1 MHKQLLAWPN
11 LLGSSPQVKHIC
23 TYAAPPRH
31 ALLRAER
38 PSKLMRPC
46 WLPAVTNHV
55 GVGGNMLESRHGVM
69 TRNKRPFRVG
79 RAIVT
84 PRALWVLDPSVGESI
99 ELGLVS
105 RNYDGFAKL
114 QGRGV

>member
-1 MHKQLLAWPN
+1 M
-11 LLGSSPQVKHIC
+11 
-23 TYAAPPRH
+23 
-31 ALLRAER
+31 
-38 PSKLMRPC
+38 LM
-46 WLPAVTNHV
+46 
-55 GVGGNMLESRHGVM
+55 SRHHSVM
-69 TRNKRPFRVG
+69 TRNKTPFQVG

-114 QGRGV
+114 QGRGVWFRETIKITKTGFAKPSFVYTKSLFFVNETIIFFSQLTVS

>member
-1 MHKQLLAWPN
+1 
-11 LLGSSPQVKHIC
+11 
-23 TYAAPPRH
+23 
-31 ALLRAER
+31 
-38 PSKLMRPC
+38 MRPC

-55 GVGGNMLESRHGVM
+55 GVGGNMLMSRYHSVM
-69 TRNKRPFRVG
+69 TRNKTPFQVG

-114 QGRGV
+114 QGRGVWFRETIKSCF